1 MWGLKYSEQR
11 AKGADIEQWPNRWHQ
26 RYNQLRWPFPDRWQ
40 VTVHINVSRAQ
51 WLEKTSVANCCS
63 FELKGTC
70 RGVLVTYKWCFWTHR
85 REFFIEPQETK
96 LLVHKQN
103 CKMLG
108 KKTLQMHIRLQSHNL
123 FHVYDE
129 RDDVLSWE
137 NHIRRPH
144 ILNSCPTPRT
154 HVTTLS
160 LAWFRTFL

>member
-85 REFFIEPQETK
+85 RECIYRTTRNK
-96 LLVHKQN
+96 ASVSCGSLWQN
-103 CKMLG
+103 RKKLG
-108 KKTLQMHIRLQSHNL
+108 KKTLQTHIRLQSHNL

-154 HVTTLS
+154 RHHIKPGLI
-160 LAWFRTFL
+160 

>member
-85 REFFIEPQETK
+85 RECIYRTTRNKASGSQAKLQNVREENPTNAYQVTKPQSVPCLWWERWCAFLRK
-96 LLVHKQN
+96 PH
-103 CKMLG
+103 
-108 KKTLQMHIRLQSHNL
+108 KKTTHLELLPYTKDTCYHIKPGL
-123 FHVYDE
+123 
-129 RDDVLSWE
+129 
-137 NHIRRPH
+137 I
-144 ILNSCPTPRT
+144 
-154 HVTTLS
+154 
-160 LAWFRTFL
+160 